1 MTARTQAMYQ
11 LCLQRLLD
19 IWVERTGARPQPL
32 RMVADYELVLL
43 QAMQTIFPNGHARGC
58 WYQSS
63 MVCILVYSILNVYR
77 FAFGNKFFLV
87 GYV

>member
-1 MTARTQAMYQ
+1 
-11 LCLQRLLD
+11 
-19 IWVERTGARPQPL
+19 
-32 RMVADYELVLL
+32 
-43 QAMQTIFPNGHARGC
+43 
-58 WYQSS
+58 